1 MMNCPHCRQKL
12 GFAWNTTMPKLKNG
26 VCPAC
31 GNKAVVA
38 FNTRRMLIALPVTVL
53 ALLVLGD
60 AVPVQVSAFVGSLAL
75 VLATV
80 ELRRA

>member
-12 GFAWNTTMPKLKNG
+12 GFAWNTGAPKLKNG

-38 FNTRRMLIALPVTVL
+38 FNTRRVLIGLPLLVL
-53 ALLVLGD
+53 VLVVLGD
-60 AVPVQVSAFVGSLAL
+60 AVPVQVSAFVSSLAL

>member
-1 MMNCPHCRQKL
+1 MLTCPHCRQKL
-12 GFAWNTTMPKLKNG
+12 GFAWHTNLPKLKNG

-38 FNTRRMLIALPVTVL
+38 FNTRRVLVALPLLVIAL
-53 ALLVLGD
+53 LLLGD
-60 AVPVQVSAFVGSLAL
+60 AVPVQLSAFLSSLAL

>member
-1 MMNCPHCRQKL
+1 
-12 GFAWNTTMPKLKNG
+12 MPKLKNG